1 MQMFEKQSTKR
12 SQNEFNCKKGKSAE
26 SGYRF
31 GFWFWAGGLY
41 FFPFFSVNGNLV
53 LANTFFTL
61 CVSDN

>member
-31 GFWFWAGGLY
+31 GFWFWAGGL
-41 FFPFFSVNGNLV
+41 FFS
-53 LANTFFTL
+53 FYFP
-61 CVSDN
+61 

>member
-31 GFWFWAGGLY
+31 GFWFWAGGL
-41 FFPFFSVNGNLV
+41 FFSPIFREWQFSVEKP
-53 LANTFFTL
+53 TK
-61 CVSDN
+61 C